1 MLNYLWA
8 AVAIIRHSLKFK
20 SVLSHL
26 KYQLNRARSNLL
38 VHAIPI
44 LAERMLNAES
54 KTEQSIAS
62 VHQTISAIPTVPVDQ
77 SVSSILTVQET
88 RAVLET
94 AVLILVPVLAELT
107 QIAVLQIISL
117 FAPAKNH
124 IPAILT
130 DLVDLFP
137 LLVC

>member
-1 MLNYLWA
+1 M
-8 AVAIIRHSLKFK
+8 
-20 SVLSHL
+20 VL
-26 KYQLNRARSNLL
+26 
-38 VHAIPI
+38 PI
-44 LAERMLNAES
+44 LAERILNAES

-77 SVSSILTVQET
+77 SVLSIRIVQEI

-107 QIAVLQIISL
+107 QIVVLQITSL
-117 FAPAKNH
+117 FAPAKKH
-124 IPAILT
+124 LLEILT

-137 LLVC
+137 LLVCLKQQKLYGQQKIIQTFP